1 MPVSDEWSDGRET
14 RIVGN
19 GEHSSVTCRSDSF
32 DKCFHDTGEKVGG
45 GFYDNSNRAQ
55 RSLILEEDVAHL
67 QAQGQLAV
75 HFGHVN
81 YHSVSASPTKT

>member
-1 MPVSDEWSDGRET
+1 MSTALSPAGLTVLT
-14 RIVGN
+14 NAFMIL
-19 GEHSSVTCRSDSF
+19 
-32 DKCFHDTGEKVGG
+32 EKVGG
-45 GFYDNSNRAQ
+45 GFYDSSNRAQ

-81 YHSVSASPTKT
+81 NHSVSPSPTKT

>member
-1 MPVSDEWSDGRET
+1 MISPYLSFKTSPAFYFDE
-14 RIVGN
+14 
-19 GEHSSVTCRSDSF
+19 
-32 DKCFHDTGEKVGG
+32 CFHDTGEKVGG
-45 GFYDNSNRAQ
+45 GLYDNSNHAQ